1 MPVTAKLSKA
11 FYDRFGDEIVAELV
25 EWLNQ
30 VDAAY
35 RSDLKAMIDASNL
48 RIDSRFEQLRAEIR
62 AGLADLRSELRGEI
76 GDTRTALR
84 KEYADGNAALRK
96 EHADG
101 NAALRKDMTDGF
113 TTLGLQIAGV
123 RADLMKWS
131 FAFWVGA
138 VLAIASLAGVL
149 RWTS

>member
-1 MPVTAKLSKA
+1 MPITAKLSKA

-35 RSDLKAMIDASNL
+35 RSDLKAMIDANDL

-62 AGLADLRSELRGEI
+62 ADLAELRSELRGEI
-76 GDTRTALR
+76 GDTRS
-84 KEYADGNAALRK
+84 
-96 EHADG
+96 
-101 NAALRKDMTDGF
+101 ALRKDMTDGF
-113 TTLGLQIAGV
+113 TALGLQIAGV

-131 FAFWVGA
+131 FVFWVGA

>member
-35 RSDLKAMIDASNL
+35 RSDLKAMIDANDL

-62 AGLADLRSELRGEI
+62 ADLAELRSELRGEI
-76 GDTRTALR
+76 GDTRS
-84 KEYADGNAALRK
+84 
-96 EHADG
+96 
-101 NAALRKDMTDGF
+101 ALRKDMTDGF
-113 TTLGLQIAGV
+113 TALGLQIAGV

-131 FAFWVGA
+131 FVFWVGA

>member
-1 MPVTAKLSKA
+1 MPVTARLSKA
-11 FYDRFGDEIVAELV
+11 FYDRFGDDIVAELV

-35 RSDLKAMIDASNL
+35 RSDLKAMIDANNL

-62 AGLADLRSELRGEI
+62 ADLADSNTL
-76 GDTRTALR
+76 LR
-84 KEYADGNAALRK
+84 KEMGESNAL
-96 EHADG
+96 
-101 NAALRKDMTDGF
+101 LRKDMTEGF
-113 TTLGLQIAGV
+113 AALGVQIAGV

-138 VLAIASLAGVL
+138 VFAIAALAGVL
-149 RWTS
+149 RWTN

>member
-1 MPVTAKLSKA
+1 M
-11 FYDRFGDEIVAELV
+11 

-35 RSDLKAMIDASNL
+35 RSDLKAMIDAKDL

-62 AGLADLRSELRGEI
+62 ADIADLRSELRVEI

-96 EHADG
+96 
-101 NAALRKDMTDGF
+101 DMTDGF
-113 TTLGLQIAGV
+113 TALGLQIAGV

-131 FAFWVGA
+131 FVFWVDA